1 MTSLIRVNLDAYP
14 KQNRNPTAT
23 CDKVIVRKN
32 NSIAPSRIYMQFDK
46 NKGLVTQNYLFDA
59 RV

>member
-1 MTSLIRVNLDAYP
+1 MTTLPNVNLDYYP
-14 KQNRNPTAT
+14 REEPSLKTSY
-23 CDKVIVRKN
+23 DKVIVRKN

-59 RV
+59 LA